1 MIRFI
6 SCSSVCRDTARRRR
20 STRKAQTG
28 SISRFPVCLM
38 PIQFLKIWAD
48 LVRCILSRR
57 QMRRESKIIPIQG
70 AGATGYSLNKTIEEL
85 QADGSIVLEGTDVE
99 AADGG
104 SGSDSLGNSQFVVDL
119 VFTSE
124 GTTKFADATTKAFAN
139 NQSIGIY
146 YDGDFIS
153 VPNVQAALTDGKAQ
167 ITGMGTFEQA
177 ERLASQIRIGGLKL
191 NWRSC
196 ARMS

>member
-1 MIRFI
+1 M
-6 SCSSVCRDTARRRR
+6 
-20 STRKAQTG
+20 
-28 SISRFPVCLM
+28 
-38 PIQFLKIWAD
+38 
-48 LVRCILSRR
+48 
-57 QMRRESKIIPIQG
+57 
-70 AGATGYSLNKTIEEL
+70 
-85 QADGSIVLEGTDVE
+85 LEGTDVE

-104 SGSDSLGNSQFVVDL
+104 SGSDSLGNSQFVVDWYL
-119 VFTSE
+119 QVRVRQSLQMPPRS
-124 GTTKFADATTKAFAN
+124 AFAN

-191 NWRSC
+191 N
-196 ARMS
+196 